1 MNGIFQGK
9 LGKADL
15 TSISRLPVIYAARP
29 DAVNL
34 FTVPALLFLERC
46 DPQTVDPD
54 PIDEHALPKAPA
66 WLQNT
71 LLRMAEHLNQ
81 VDGQWLLSL
90 PEEARV
96 RLVTAMSQAEHG
108 MDVAGTLDED
118 LTALVAAAACGTVS
132 GAFQLPCDAH
142 DGDRFNNSSDSE
154 VERSVGASSAK
165 PASESSRPPG
175 EPGNANSAKAS
186 GRQPPDP
193 PKLDTSAP
201 LAKFGFPVPL
211 KRAVV
216 QGRSGPGQ
224 GRSAG
229 QKVQDRSGGQ
239 DVRERSGRQQVQE
252 RTGRQQ
258 VQERSGRQQVR
269 DRAGQCQDRSAR
281 QQLRVDHFQGE
292 RSLAE
297 ATSPVELYK
306 RIRALPEPVN
316 TRERLRAFNRGSATP
331 LPPLPCMLCE
341 HGSNDTGHFYE
352 HINVCHGGVQRYRHT
367 ILCKQ
372 SLSLCP
378 EVSAMRLLA
387 VSNEFQTCSGVFR
400 DSI

>member
-15 TSISRLPVIYAARP
+15 TSISRLPVISAARP
-29 DAVNL
+29 DAGNL

-90 PEEARV
+90 QEEARV

-224 GRSAG
+224 GRPAG
-229 QKVQDRSGGQ
+229 QKVQDRSG
-239 DVRERSGRQQVQE
+239 
-252 RTGRQQ
+252 
-258 VQERSGRQQVR
+258 RQQVR
-269 DRAGQCQDRSAR
+269 DRSAR
-281 QQLRVDHFQGE
+281 QQLRADHFQGE

-306 RIRALPEPVN
+306 RIRALPEPVY
-316 TRERLRAFNRGSATP
+316 TRERLRAFNQGSATP

-341 HGSNDTGHFYE
+341 HGCNDTGHFYE
-352 HINVCHGGVQRYRHT
+352 HINVCHGGV
-367 ILCKQ
+367 
-372 SLSLCP
+372 
-378 EVSAMRLLA
+378 
-387 VSNEFQTCSGVFR
+387 
-400 DSI
+400 

>member
-15 TSISRLPVIYAARP
+15 TSISRLPVISAARP
-29 DAVNL
+29 DAGNL
-34 FTVPALLFLERC
+34 FTVLALLFLEHC

-252 RTGRQQ
+252 RSGRQQ

-269 DRAGQCQDRSAR
+269 DRSAR
-281 QQLRVDHFQGE
+281 QQLRADHFQGE

-297 ATSPVELYK
+297 ATSPVELYQ
-306 RIRALPEPVN
+306 RIRALPEPVTLESGCALSTGAPQLLCRHCLACCASTVSMMPGTSASTSMYVTVVFSAIA
-316 TRERLRAFNRGSATP
+316 TRFCASSP
-331 LPPLPCMLCE
+331 Y
-341 HGSNDTGHFYE
+341 HFAPRFL
-352 HINVCHGGVQRYRHT
+352 Q
-367 ILCKQ
+367 
-372 SLSLCP
+372 
-378 EVSAMRLLA
+378 
-387 VSNEFQTCSGVFR
+387 
-400 DSI
+400 

>member
-15 TSISRLPVIYAARP
+15 TSISRLPVISAARP
-29 DAVNL
+29 DAGNL

-96 RLVTAMSQAEHG
+96 RLVTAMSQSEHG

-118 LTALVAAAACGTVS
+118 LAALVAAAACGTVS

-186 GRQPPDP
+186 GRQPPEP

-229 QKVQDRSGGQ
+229 QRVQDRSGGQ
-239 DVRERSGRQQVQE
+239 DVRERSGRQD
-252 RTGRQQ
+252 
-258 VQERSGRQQVR
+258 VQERSGQQDVRERSGRQDVR
-269 DRAGQCQDRSAR
+269 ERSAR
-281 QQLRVDHFQGE
+281 QQLRADHFQGE

-341 HGSNDTGHFYE
+341 HGFNDTGHFYE
-352 HINVCHGGVQRYRHT
+352 HINVCHGGVRRYRHT
-367 ILCKQ
+367 LCASSPCHFAPRFLQ
-372 SLSLCP
+372 
-378 EVSAMRLLA
+378 
-387 VSNEFQTCSGVFR
+387 
-400 DSI
+400 

>member
-1 MNGIFQGK
+1 M
-9 LGKADL
+9 
-15 TSISRLPVIYAARP
+15 
-29 DAVNL
+29 
-34 FTVPALLFLERC
+34 
-46 DPQTVDPD
+46 
-54 PIDEHALPKAPA
+54 
-66 WLQNT
+66 
-71 LLRMAEHLNQ
+71 
-81 VDGQWLLSL
+81 
-90 PEEARV
+90 
-96 RLVTAMSQAEHG
+96 TAMSQAEHG

-211 KRAVV
+211 KRAAV

-252 RTGRQQ
+252 RSGRQQ

-269 DRAGQCQDRSAR
+269 DRSAR
-281 QQLRVDHFQGE
+281 QQLRADHFQGE

-306 RIRALPEPVN
+306 RIRALPEPVS

-341 HGSNDTGHFYE
+341 HGFNDTGHFCE

-367 ILCKQ
+367 LLCKQ

-378 EVSAMRLLA
+378 EVSAMKLLA